1 VGIILTAI
9 AGLELYRFSMR
20 VSISPRPNRKGEK
33 MPPPPPQ
40 PGNTMRTLLSFNSQ
54 PTAMIALTPSSVL
67 VEK

>member
-1 VGIILTAI
+1 MGIILTAI

-33 MPPPPPQ
+33 MPPPPQ